1 MAVDSYLHVNILKCV
16 DVEGSRDDVSKI
28 PIEECSIL
36 TIVLLSKSMLERAVN
51 KKLSANFVSWSLMD
65 TYLYVSV

>member
-1 MAVDSYLHVNILKCV
+1 MDADSYLHVNILKCV

-51 KKLSANFVSWSLMD
+51 KNDSAFLVNWLVLD